1 MMAMCDRTLADRR
14 PDTAR
19 NRLQAD
25 AMLVRGEDLD
35 RLSRVLCG
43 LLDNGVRKL
52 FLNAAASAGEADFGF
67 FGRGF
72 LIDQPIAFKAS
83 HPRCAATDVR
93 PSSSAIHAATLWF
106 DHSPPSGGGLRRR
119 SRSFTSKVGPQD
131 CCRCTVAAAQIAERL
146 SSLRVVTGKQL
157 FDPSLAKCCRC
168 RNLRNGVA
176 ARQKPDHLEMPRCG
190 RILTSHVALLQLL
203 HA

>member
-25 AMLVRGEDLD
+25 AMLVRGQDLD

-43 LLDNGVRKL
+43 PLDNGVRKL
-52 FLNAAASAGEADFGF
+52 FLKAAASAGEADFGF

-72 LIDQPIAFKAS
+72 WIDQPIAFKAS
-83 HPRCAATDVR
+83 HPRCAATHVR
-93 PSSSAIHAATLWF
+93 PSSSAIPAAPLRL

-119 SRSFTSKVGPQD
+119 SRSFARRSGLQI
-131 CCRCTVAAAQIAERL
+131 VADAP
-146 SSLRVVTGKQL
+146 LRRGQSPRESA
-157 FDPSLAKCCRC
+157 PSPL
-168 RNLRNGVA
+168 
-176 ARQKPDHLEMPRCG
+176 
-190 RILTSHVALLQLL
+190 
-203 HA
+203 

>member
-1 MMAMCDRTLADRR
+1 MTGVLRSRSTVRVAWSTVSLAMSNISPAMAWSALGVVRSLTLPRGLACRRGYEGRNVKPIETMMAMCDRTLADRR

-52 FLNAAASAGEADFGF
+52 FLNEAASAGEPDFGF

-72 LIDQPIAFKAS
+72 WIDHPIAFKAS

-93 PSSSAIHAATLWF
+93 PSSSAIHAATLRL
-106 DHSPPSGGGLRRR
+106 HPRPPSGGGFG
-119 SRSFTSKVGPQD
+119 S
-131 CCRCTVAAAQIAERL
+131 
-146 SSLRVVTGKQL
+146 
-157 FDPSLAKCCRC
+157 
-168 RNLRNGVA
+168 
-176 ARQKPDHLEMPRCG
+176 
-190 RILTSHVALLQLL
+190 
-203 HA
+203 